1 MSAFSLRLQ
10 FANTAKADTL
20 NIMTNQ
26 SNNLKPRPLVRPLV
40 RALGFAAAAVVAVSI
55 LGCNATKGLGEDLQE
70 SSDNVKKIGK

>member
-1 MSAFSLRLQ
+1 MSGFSAWLQ

-20 NIMTNQ
+20 NIMSNQ
-26 SNNLKPRPLVRPLV
+26 TNNLKARPLVRPLV